1 MKLRSSSSALLFVG
15 NTTSLNAK
23 ETQIKTIIKVEIN
36 WKKVLNFISKEIG
49 DENVSEIPAVM
60 GGEDFARYGRQ
71 DPKIPSLL
79 FWLGGTS
86 KENWKKYQN
95 NEIEMVS
102 IHSPFFAPD
111 PKPTIT
117 TGIKAMTA
125 SALGLLK

>member
-1 MKLRSSSSALLFVG
+1 MS
-15 NTTSLNAK
+15 
-23 ETQIKTIIKVEIN
+23 
-36 WKKVLNFISKEIG
+36 FISKEIG
-49 DENVSEIPAVM
+49 DENVSEISAVM

-86 KENWKKYQN
+86 KEDWKKYQN
-95 NEIEMVS
+95 KEIEMVS

-117 TGIKAMTA
+117 TGIKAMSA

>member
-1 MKLRSSSSALLFVG
+1 MSFY
-15 NTTSLNAK
+15 
-23 ETQIKTIIKVEIN
+23 I
-36 WKKVLNFISKEIG
+36 
-49 DENVSEIPAVM
+49 DP
-60 GGEDFARYGRQ
+60 GGQNSHPGGSRTDFRA
-71 DPKIPSLL
+71 
-79 FWLGGTS
+79 
-86 KENWKKYQN
+86 EKYQN